1 MARVPPC
8 HHEPV
13 NATAA
18 ATTPATTRRG
28 SNLPRV
34 GDYNQVVVL
43 EAIRR
48 NVEGLSRV
56 EIAGLTGLSPQTVSN
71 ICRRLLETGLVEEA
85 GKRVVGPG
93 KPRTLLRLA
102 PRGRFAVGVHLDP
115 ALMTFVVLDLV
126 GRPVARSVKPLR
138 PGLGPEQVLGEVA
151 QEVAALVAASGR
163 GPRPDRRAGGGRAR
177 TGRRHDRHP
186 HASAQPARLG
196 PGGHPR
202 HARRGH
208 RLSVLLDKDVV
219 AAVVAEL
226 WSGAIGGPGSAAFFY
241 IGTGVGAGL
250 VLHGEVHRGTSGN
263 AGEMGHLIT
272 GPDGPPCSC
281 GQRGC
286 VGEVCSP
293 RTVVETARRRGID
306 ALDAALDATAPART
320 PTTVTSS
327 ATPSAGS
334 APSPPRA
341 TRLPVELLED
351 MATRFAKS
359 AVDVVNLLDI
369 NQVVF
374 GGPLWE
380 HLAPVFLRVV
390 PEIVRAQAVASTI
403 HPITV
408 RGTSVGA
415 DVAAV
420 GAACLVLDQAFS
432 PRSATLLVTQ

>member
-1 MARVPPC
+1 M
-8 HHEPV
+8 
-13 NATAA
+13 NAPSAV
-18 ATTPATTRRG
+18 TTPATTRRG

-56 EIAGLTGLSPQTVSN
+56 EVAGLTGLSPQTVSN

-85 GKRVVGPG
+85 GKRGVGPG

-126 GRPVARSVKPLR
+126 GRPVARSVRPLR

-151 QEVAALVAASGR
+151 QEVAALVAASGVDPER
-163 GPRPDRRAGGGRAR
+163 IVGLGVAAPGPVDATTGTLMRPPNLPGWDRVAVRDVLADA
-177 TGRRHDRHP
+177 TG
-186 HASAQPARLG
+186 
-196 PGGHPR
+196 
-202 HARRGH
+202 
-208 RLSVLLDKDVV
+208 LSVLLDKDVV

-286 VGEVCSP
+286 IGEVCSP
-293 RTVVETARRRGID
+293 RTVVETARRRGIVG
-306 ALDAALDATAPART
+306 LDAPVEAGAE
-320 PTTVTSS
+320 
-327 ATPSAGS
+327 GS
-334 APSPPRA
+334 APREDA
-341 TRLPVELLED
+341 DHRDVVGDALGRLCAIAADGNADALELLED
-351 MATRFAKS
+351 MAVRFAKAAS
-359 AVDVVNLLDI
+359 DVVNLLDI
-369 NQVVF
+369 DQVVF

-390 PEIVRAQAVASTI
+390 PELIRSSAVATPI
-403 HPITV
+403 HPVTV

-432 PRSATLLVTQ
+432 PRSATLLVTH